1 MSNLGSISDG
11 RFGFYGNLVRASV
24 NSVNNDEIDALLKEL
39 PKLISRAKQWR
50 IGAIIQSDSGS
61 NGGSRGASAKKL
73 STNGFVIKIS
83 IDGYIELY
91 CKQQKV
97 FVIK

>member
-11 RFGFYGNLVRASV
+11 GFGFYGNLVRASV

-39 PKLISRAKQWR
+39 PRLNSGMKQWR
-50 IGAIIQSDSGS
+50 VGAIIQSDSGS
-61 NGGSRGASAKKL
+61 NGGSRGSTTKKL
-73 STNGFVIKIS
+73 STNGFAIKIS

-97 FVIK
+97 YVIK

>member
-1 MSNLGSISDG
+1 MQL
-11 RFGFYGNLVRASV
+11 F
-24 NSVNNDEIDALLKEL
+24 K
-39 PKLISRAKQWR
+39 
-50 IGAIIQSDSGS
+50 SDSGS
-61 NGGSRGASAKKL
+61 NGGSRGAAAKKL
-73 STNGFVIKIS
+73 STNGFAIKIS

>member
-39 PKLISRAKQWR
+39 PRLNSGAK
-50 IGAIIQSDSGS
+50 
-61 NGGSRGASAKKL
+61 
-73 STNGFVIKIS
+73 
-83 IDGYIELY
+83 
-91 CKQQKV
+91 
-97 FVIK
+97 